1 MLTGLLKTEATEF
14 DGVAE
19 EWPLLA
25 ERSRNI
31 FSTPEWSSTWWRH
44 HSAGREPRTFA
55 CRTPDGRLVAIIP
68 LARSS
73 IGPLTALRFSGHG
86 PGDLLA
92 PVCAESDHKPALAG
106 LDAALRSMDD
116 WDVFVGER
124 MPGDWDAAQALTARP
139 LRTEGNPA
147 LGIGGRG
154 WDDILGERSANFR
167 SQVRRRERKIERE
180 FGLRFRLTSSAE
192 ELSRDMDLLFALHAA
207 RWGMGATRF
216 SASRHFHLS
225 FAAEALERGWLRL
238 WIAEAGGRPAAAW
251 YGFRYAGVESFYQ
264 SGRDPAF
271 DPWSLGFVLL
281 SHSIRAAAQDGMDEY
296 RFLRGGE
303 SYKNRFADVNR
314 RLQTVARGRT
324 PAGHVAVRLAAGVG
338 NRSRGRRVLAGLA

>member
-1 MLTGLLKTEATEF
+1 MLNVLLKTEATEF

-31 FSTPEWSSTWWRH
+31 FSTLEWTNTWWRH
-44 HSAGREPRTFA
+44 YSTGREQRTFA
-55 CRTPDGRLVAIIP
+55 CRATDGRLVAIVP
-68 LARSS
+68 LARST
-73 IGPLTALRFSGHG
+73 IRGLRALRFCGHG

-92 PVCAESDHKPALAG
+92 PVCAESDHEPALAG
-106 LDAALRSMDD
+106 LGAALRSMDD

-124 MPGDWDAAQALTARP
+124 MLGEWGVAQALSARP

-147 LGIGGRG
+147 LAIGGRG
-154 WDDILGERSANFR
+154 WDDILAERSANFR
-167 SQVRRRERKIERE
+167 SQVRRRERRIERE
-180 FGLRFRLTSSAE
+180 LGLRFRLTSSAE
-192 ELSRDMDLLFALHAA
+192 DLSRDMDLLFALHAA
-207 RWGMGATRF
+207 RWGASATRF
-216 SASRHFHLS
+216 SVARHFHLS

-271 DPWSLGFVLL
+271 DPWSIGFVLL
-281 SHSIRAAAQDGMDEY
+281 SHSIRAAAEDGMEEY

-303 SYKNRFADVNR
+303 GYKNRFANVNR
-314 RLQTVARGRT
+314 WLQTVARGRT
-324 PAGHVAVRLAAGVG
+324 PAGHAAVRLASSAG
-338 NRSRGRRVLAGLA
+338 NRPRGRRLLAGLS